1 LKVLFDTN
9 IILDVLLEREPF
21 FGLSSQLFN
30 FVESKKIDGYL
41 CATTLT
47 TIDYLVT
54 KHHNK
59 QLAKQ
64 AIQSLLALFSVAGVN
79 KLILINAVDS
89 EFSDFED
96 AVLYQSACN
105 AGIDYIVTR
114 NVKDFKMATSIRVCT
129 PLEYWQFL
137 QNS

>member
-21 FGLSSQLFN
+21 FEHSSQLFD

-54 KHHNK
+54 KHHNR

-96 AVLYQSACN
+96 AVLYQSACKCW
-105 AGIDYIVTR
+105 Y
-114 NVKDFKMATSIRVCT
+114 
-129 PLEYWQFL
+129 
-137 QNS
+137 